1 MRSNRRRRH
10 RTPYGYKLTDT
21 GKEVECPEA
30 QAVIDRIVLDHWT
43 GYSFGMIASCL
54 TDEGVKAPGGGD
66 KWHGSS
72 VEKVWDRVTNG
83 QMKRI
88 EKAADAAKK
97 AEQEAYHASEA
108 GQMAAEIQRR
118 QKPEVQLE
126 RKGYVEMDKGI
137 VNVHTGATIKEG
149 TRTFTK
155 PEWDLFEERRLAEE
169 QAYKDLTRRQRA
181 NAHRW
186 RNPGRYEAG
195 KSLEGVD
202 QVVMRQ
208 ANRAAD
214 EANHWLDLLV
224 KDAGEHQSTYKRKVR
239 VAVKLLIEELAIAR
253 QATLHYQQ
261 RAEKAEKA
269 SS

>member
-1 MRSNRRRRH
+1 MRSRRRRQ
-10 RTPYGYKLTDT
+10 RVQYGYKLTDT

-30 QAVIDRIVLDHWT
+30 QAVIDRIVREYWSD
-43 GYSFGMIASCL
+43 FGFDAIAKNL
-54 TDEGVKAPGGGD
+54 TKDGVPAPRGGD
-66 KWHGSS
+66 KWHGSG
-72 VEKVWDRVTNG
+72 VQRVWHGVTNG
-83 QMKRI
+83 RMARI
-88 EKAADAAKK
+88 EKEDEKAKK

-126 RKGYVEMDKGI
+126 RKGDVEMDNSI

-169 QAYKDLTRRQRA
+169 QAYKDLTRRPRA
-181 NAHRW
+181 DAHRW
-186 RNPGRYEAG
+186 RNPGRVEAG
-195 KSLEGVD
+195 KSLKGVD